1 MFETFLYTLFLLI
14 LFIPFS
20 HFLKGT
26 FEPSLYSFSKQL
38 IFATIV
44 LSFLSMILNFFFP
57 LNKLVNSIILI
68 FSILILFKKREI
80 YFTKKFAFFLI
91 LQALLIS
98 ILITESNVY
107 RPDAGLY
114 HLPYIGILNSEKI
127 ILGLSNLHFRYGH
140 SSILQYLAAISNNF
154 LIKDPGIVF
163 APAIIAVSV
172 IINFT
177 YLIYIS
183 ILKKNYNFHFYF
195 LFFVFI
201 YISYK
206 MNRYSEYG
214 TDAPAHFLF
223 FFLISEL
230 ILFFKKANNDIIIN
244 NLILTLF
251 IIQNK
256 IFLLPVLIFNYFS
269 ISKINYKTLIFEKN
283 FYFLTIFFLI
293 WLLNNALTT
302 GCLLFPVSITCFEM
316 LPWTDLKVVNEQA
329 INGEIWSKGWSSLS
343 EKMKEEIGGPLNFKN
358 NFNWLNIWTKT
369 HFLIILKILA
379 PYIVFIILIIIF
391 FIYNSKKN
399 LRIVNNET
407 DNTRYEKYFIVF
419 AFVGFL
425 FWFLKAP
432 IYRYGYSFIISFVSL
447 YSAYFLSSKIINKKV
462 ITTTAIAILFI
473 GYSVIFFKNQLRI
486 NNSKNTY
493 NNYPWPKYL
502 SMDETNELTDFE
514 IVDLKYKKIYVPQ
527 NGYCMYTQ
535 NICSHYQV
543 DSNLRINKIG
553 YYYYFYNN
561 LLENK

>member
-1 MFETFLYTLFLLI
+1 MFETFLYTLFLLT

-230 ILFFKKANNDIIIN
+230 ILFFKKANNNIIIN

-283 FYFLTIFFLI
+283 FYFLTIFF
-293 WLLNNALTT
+293 
-302 GCLLFPVSITCFEM
+302 
-316 LPWTDLKVVNEQA
+316 
-329 INGEIWSKGWSSLS
+329 
-343 EKMKEEIGGPLNFKN
+343 
-358 NFNWLNIWTKT
+358 
-369 HFLIILKILA
+369 
-379 PYIVFIILIIIF
+379 
-391 FIYNSKKN
+391 
-399 LRIVNNET
+399 
-407 DNTRYEKYFIVF
+407 
-419 AFVGFL
+419 
-425 FWFLKAP
+425 
-432 IYRYGYSFIISFVSL
+432 
-447 YSAYFLSSKIINKKV
+447 
-462 ITTTAIAILFI
+462 
-473 GYSVIFFKNQLRI
+473 
-486 NNSKNTY
+486 
-493 NNYPWPKYL
+493 
-502 SMDETNELTDFE
+502 
-514 IVDLKYKKIYVPQ
+514 
-527 NGYCMYTQ
+527 
-535 NICSHYQV
+535 
-543 DSNLRINKIG
+543 
-553 YYYYFYNN
+553 
-561 LLENK
+561 